1 MSHDPT
7 ERAPTMVRQVAATRL
22 PTELGEFR
30 CLAFDDADGET
41 HLVLTMGDVTAAP
54 ATDPADAGDAVL
66 VRLHSECMTGD
77 VFGSRRCDCGP
88 QLQLAMGLVAEA
100 GRGIVVYLTGHEG
113 RGIGIA
119 QKLRAYELQDGG
131 LDTVDANLEL
141 GLPVDRREYAIGA
154 EILRQLGVARVRLLT
169 NNPAK
174 AQGLTA
180 SGIEV
185 VDLVPVI
192 TEVHADNEVYL
203 RTKRRRL
210 GHSL

>member
-1 MSHDPT
+1 MTSDEATGP
-7 ERAPTMVRQVAATRL
+7 APTTVRQVAATRL
-22 PTELGEFR
+22 PTEFGEFR
-30 CLAFDDADGET
+30 CLAFDDGDGET
-41 HLVLTMGDVTAAP
+41 HLVLVMGDVATGP
-54 ATDPADAGDAVL
+54 AGESDDAVL

-88 QLQLAMGLVAEA
+88 QLQLAMRLVAAA

-113 RGIGIA
+113 RGIGIG
-119 QKLRAYELQDGG
+119 QKLRAYELQDRG

-141 GLPVDRREYAIGA
+141 GLPIDGREYSIGA
-154 EILRQLGVARVRLLT
+154 EILRHLGASRVRLLT

-174 AQGLTA
+174 AEGLTA

-185 VDLVPVI
+185 VDLVPVR

-203 RTKRRRL
+203 QTKRRRL
-210 GHSL
+210 GHTL